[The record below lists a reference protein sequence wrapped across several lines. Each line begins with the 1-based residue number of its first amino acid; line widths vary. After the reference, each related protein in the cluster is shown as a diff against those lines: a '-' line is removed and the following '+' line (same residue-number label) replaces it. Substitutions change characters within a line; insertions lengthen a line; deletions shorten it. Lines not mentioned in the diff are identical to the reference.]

1 MTLPAG
7 PPRGAFRGGSDPP
20 PSKASDFTIVR
31 PHGDGDAWV
40 TDAGGTTRF
49 LIFGEK
55 PRIVSEASAL
65 VAVGPPFPAVVSE
78 GLELQVGYFALLDAS
93 AAGGAPLLQSS
104 HDRESGEELVSAVLA
119 AASLLEA
126 AGYSWEPFPTDIYWK
141 PGGELVLLRARGA
154 RKLNHGEH
162 LNAKRV
168 MEALAVALLP
178 RPFCHTTPA
187 LLRLLLPRLNFSTPE
202 AVTLSEA
209 RLELGRLGA
218 ERTVDGAGRRVAEL
232 CDPGLRRQKNEDSTA
247 VLETTAMGEPFTAL
261 IVCDGVSSSSRA
273 GEASALAARTAR
285 QVLED
290 FAAGRL
296 ADGVIRD
303 VSLAVSDAIQE
314 AHLAICRSEISR
326 GDAAPPGTTIVVAVI
341 YRRVVTV
348 GWVGDSRAY
357 WIPDV
362 PRKPELLTHDH
373 SWVNDAVARGTT
385 TLALAMSSPF
395 AHALTRCLG
404 PLDGAAEPVRVDVR
418 TRTLEGPGK
427 VILCTDGLWNYFS
440 SAEEVRALVEEAG
453 NGSDAAA
460 VARYLVCRALADGGG
475 DNVSVV
481 VAEV

>member
-1 MTLPAG
+1 
-7 PPRGAFRGGSDPP
+7 
-20 PSKASDFTIVR
+20 
-31 PHGDGDAWV
+31 V
-40 TDAGGTTRF
+40 TDANGTTRF
-49 LIFGEK
+49 LIFGDK
-55 PRIVSEASAL
+55 PTVVSEASAL
-65 VAVGPPFPAVVSE
+65 AAVGPPFPAVVSE
-78 GLELQVGYFALLDAS
+78 GLELQVGYFAILDAS
-93 AAGGAPLLQSS
+93 AVGGVPLLHSS
-104 HDRESGEELVSAVLA
+104 HNKESGEKLVSLVLD

-126 AGYSWEPFPTDIYWK
+126 AGYSWEPSPTDIYLK

-154 RKLNHGEH
+154 RKLLRREREPEH

-178 RPFCHTTPA
+178 RPFCHTTPS
-187 LLRLLLPRLNFSTPE
+187 LIRLLLPRLNFSTPE
-202 AVTLSEA
+202 TVTVSEA

-218 ERTVDGAGRRVAEL
+218 ERAVEARGRNRGAGEEAGEGEGEEEEKPKVRHVAEL

-247 VLETTAMGEPFTAL
+247 ILETTAMGEPFTAL
-261 IVCDGVSSSSRA
+261 VVCDGVSSSSRA

-290 FAAGRL
+290 FATGRL
-296 ADGVIRD
+296 VDGVIRD

-326 GDAAPPGTTIVVAVI
+326 GDTAPPGTTIVVAVV
-341 YRRVVTV
+341 YRKVVTV

-357 WIPDV
+357 WIADIPG
-362 PRKPELLTHDH
+362 KPELLTHDH

-385 TLALAMSSPF
+385 TLAEAMSSPF

-427 VILCTDGLWNYFS
+427 VVLCTDGLWNYFS

-453 NGSDAAA
+453 SESDAAA